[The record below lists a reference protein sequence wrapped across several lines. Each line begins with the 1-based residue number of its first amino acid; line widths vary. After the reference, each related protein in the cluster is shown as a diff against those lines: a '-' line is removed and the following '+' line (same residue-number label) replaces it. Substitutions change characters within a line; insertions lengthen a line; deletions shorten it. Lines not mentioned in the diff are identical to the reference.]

1 MFSKDLGIDL
11 GTIFTRLADS
21 TQVLSEEPTIV
32 AIEVMDQKMVAV
44 GQEARDMYGR
54 VPESIEVARP
64 LKNWVIADYEITETL
79 LSYLLQ
85 RVSGSMRIFR
95 PRVMISVPYGVTSV
109 ERRAVYEATLEA
121 GSREAFLIQQPLA
134 AALGVDLPI
143 GSPSGNMVICLGGGC
158 TEAAVMAMYGIVS
171 AETLRAGGMDLD
183 DAIVNYVRRKYGIVI
198 GQVTA
203 EQLKIRIG
211 AAVPQDTEN
220 SLEVQGQDQVTGL
233 PRPVTL
239 TTGEIVEAL
248 QDPLKAIVET
258 GRRVLE
264 KTPPELVADI
274 IDRGVALCG
283 AGALLRGID
292 KLLTK
297 SLGIPAYLVDN
308 PMTCVVEGA
317 VKALPMYNIL
327 RRSLPQ
333 VSYQRSKKRPGGRFS
348 SLIQIIRHPLQMGDR
363 IDILHPDVAGD
374 REIDGRIV
382 EDRLDAGLH

>member
-1 MFSKDLGIDL
+1 VAIFSKDLGIDL
-11 GTIFTRLADS
+11 GTMFTRLADS
-21 TQVLSEEPTIV
+21 TQVLLEEPTIV
-32 AIEVMDQKMVAV
+32 AIEVDTQKMV
-44 GQEARDMYGR
+44 EAGRNALEMFGR
-54 VPESIEVARP
+54 VPDSIEVARP
-64 LKNWVIADYEITETL
+64 LKNGVVADYEITETL
-79 LSYLLQ
+79 LAYVIQ
-85 RVSGSMRIFR
+85 RVSGRMRIFR

-109 ERRAVYEATLEA
+109 ERRAVYEAVLEA

-143 GSPSGNMVICLGGGC
+143 NSPSGNMVICLGGGC

-171 AETLRAGGMDLD
+171 AETLRAGGAELD
-183 DAIVNYVRRKYGIVI
+183 EAIVNYVRRKYGVVI

-203 EQLKIRIG
+203 EQLKMKIG

-220 SLEVQGQDQVTGL
+220 SMEVQGQDQVTGL
-233 PRPVTL
+233 PRPITL

-248 QDPLKAIVET
+248 QEPLKAVIET

-283 AGALLRGID
+283 GGALLRGID

-327 RRSLPQ
+327 RRNLPQ
-333 VSYQRSKKRPGGRFS
+333 V
-348 SLIQIIRHPLQMGDR
+348 
-363 IDILHPDVAGD
+363 
-374 REIDGRIV
+374 
-382 EDRLDAGLH
+382 

>member
-11 GTIFTRLADS
+11 GTMFTRLADS
-21 TQVLSEEPTIV
+21 SQVLLEEPTIV
-32 AIEVMDQKMVAV
+32 AIEVYDQKMVAV

-64 LKNWVIADYEITETL
+64 LKNGVVADYEITETL

-109 ERRAVYEATLEA
+109 ERRAVYEAVLEA
-121 GSREAFLIQQPLA
+121 GSREAWLIQQPLA

-143 GSPSGNMVICLGGGC
+143 GSPSGNMAICLGGGC

-171 AETLRAGGMDLD
+171 GETLRAGGIDLD
-183 DAIVNYVRRKYGIVI
+183 EAIVNYVRRKYGIVI
-198 GQVTA
+198 GQGTA
-203 EQLKIRIG
+203 EQLKVRIG

-220 SLEVQGQDQVTGL
+220 SMEVQGQDQVTGL

-283 AGALLRGID
+283 GGALLRGID

-308 PMTCVVEGA
+308 PMTCTVEGA

-333 VSYQRSKKRPGGRFS
+333 V
-348 SLIQIIRHPLQMGDR
+348 
-363 IDILHPDVAGD
+363 
-374 REIDGRIV
+374 
-382 EDRLDAGLH
+382 

>member
-1 MFSKDLGIDL
+1 MALFSKDLGIDL
-11 GTIFTRLADS
+11 GTMFTRLADS
-21 TQVLSEEPTIV
+21 TQVLMEEPTIV
-32 AIEVMDQKMVAV
+32 AIEVYDQKMVAV

-64 LKNWVIADYEITETL
+64 LKNGVIADYEITETL

-109 ERRAVYEATLEA
+109 ERRAVYEAVLEA
-121 GSREAFLIQQPLA
+121 GSREAYLIQQPLA

-143 GSPSGNMVICLGGGC
+143 GSPSGNMVITLGGGC
-158 TEAAVMAMYGIVS
+158 TEAAVMAMYGVVS
-171 AETLRAGGMDLD
+171 GETLRAGGIDLD

-203 EQLKIRIG
+203 EQLKTRIG

-220 SLEVQGQDQVTGL
+220 SMEVQGQDQVTGL

-248 QDPLKAIVET
+248 QEPLKAIVET

-283 AGALLRGID
+283 GGALLRGID

-333 VSYQRSKKRPGGRFS
+333 V
-348 SLIQIIRHPLQMGDR
+348 
-363 IDILHPDVAGD
+363 
-374 REIDGRIV
+374 
-382 EDRLDAGLH
+382 

>member
-1 MFSKDLGIDL
+1 MAMFSKDLGIDL
-11 GTIFTRLADS
+11 GTMFTRIADG
-21 TQVLSEEPTIV
+21 TQVLLAEPTIV
-32 AIEVMDQKMVAV
+32 AIEVDDQKMVAV
-44 GQEARDMYGR
+44 GKEALDMYGR

-64 LKNWVIADYEITETL
+64 LKNGVIADYEITETL

-95 PRVMISVPYGVTSV
+95 PRVMVSVPYGVTSV
-109 ERRAVYEATLEA
+109 ERRAVHEAVLEA
-121 GSREAFLIQQPLA
+121 GSRDASLIQQPLA

-143 GSPSGNMVICLGGGC
+143 NSPSGNMVITLGGGC

-171 AETLRAGGMDLD
+171 AETLRAGGLELD
-183 DAIVNYVRRKYGIVI
+183 EAIVNYVRRKYGVVI

-203 EQLKIRIG
+203 EQLKMKIG

-220 SLEVQGQDQVTGL
+220 SMEVQGQDQVTGL
-233 PRPVTL
+233 PRPITL

-248 QDPLKAIVET
+248 QEPLKAIIET

-283 AGALLRGID
+283 GGALLRGID

-308 PMTCVVEGA
+308 PLTCVVEGA

-327 RRSLPQ
+327 RRNLPQ
-333 VSYQRSKKRPGGRFS
+333 V
-348 SLIQIIRHPLQMGDR
+348 
-363 IDILHPDVAGD
+363 
-374 REIDGRIV
+374 
-382 EDRLDAGLH
+382 

>member
-1 MFSKDLGIDL
+1 MAAFSKDLGIDL
-11 GTIFTRLADS
+11 GTMFTRLADGA
-21 TQVLSEEPTIV
+21 QVVLEEPTIV
-32 AIEVMDQKMVAV
+32 AIDVAEQKMVAV
-44 GQEARDMYGR
+44 GLEARDMLGR
-54 VPESIEVARP
+54 VPDSIEVARP
-64 LKNWVIADYEITETL
+64 LKNGVIADYEITETL
-79 LSYLLQ
+79 LAYLLQ

-109 ERRAVYEATLEA
+109 ERRAVYEAVLEA

-134 AALGVDLPI
+134 AALGIDLPI
-143 GSPSGNMVICLGGGC
+143 NSPSGNMVIGLGGGC

-183 DAIVNYVRRKYGIVI
+183 EAIINYVRRKYGVI
-198 GQVTA
+198 IGPSTA

-220 SLEVQGQDQVTGL
+220 SMEVQGQDQVTGL
-233 PRPVTL
+233 PRPITL

-248 QDPLKAIVET
+248 QDPLKQIVET

-283 AGALLRGID
+283 GGALLRGVD

-297 SLGIPAYLVDN
+297 SLGVPAYLVDN

-317 VKALPMYNIL
+317 MKSFSMLNVL
-327 RRSLPQ
+327 RRNLPQ
-333 VSYQRSKKRPGGRFS
+333 V
-348 SLIQIIRHPLQMGDR
+348 
-363 IDILHPDVAGD
+363 
-374 REIDGRIV
+374 
-382 EDRLDAGLH
+382 